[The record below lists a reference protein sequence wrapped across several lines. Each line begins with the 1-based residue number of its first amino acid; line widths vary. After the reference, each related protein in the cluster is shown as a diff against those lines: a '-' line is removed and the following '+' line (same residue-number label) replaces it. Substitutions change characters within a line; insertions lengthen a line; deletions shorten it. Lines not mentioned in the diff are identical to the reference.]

1 MMTDFLKNMH
11 LNLLHL
17 YMKQSHV
24 GRCLNKQTP
33 EMMKGFGPACYENT
47 PRLIGEEVSFNA
59 KASVMG
65 FLFAY

>member
-1 MMTDFLKNMH
+1 
-11 LNLLHL
+11 
-17 YMKQSHV
+17 V